1 MPNHYQKMY
10 LEIITPDKK
19 LFSGEVTSV
28 QVPGTDGKLQI
39 LKNHAP
45 LISTLGEGKVKIKS
59 AEGAKTF
66 DVRGGVIEVVKNKV
80 ILLAE

>member
-1 MPNHYQKMY
+1 MY

-66 DVRGGVIEVVKNKV
+66 DVKGGVIEVVKNKV